1 MSSLYKINRA
11 IVKCFTVDDT
21 HVVDGETGEVL
32 DKQYLDDLKA
42 SRKTKIDNICCFIK
56 NLKAEAEACQ
66 KEADAF
72 KKRADAAK
80 KKASDLTEY
89 LVMMMPDHE
98 NLTTKRAKIGW
109 RKSVKVTIT
118 NEQEIP
124 ESYIKVKEVRN
135 VDKAEIRKQ
144 LKEGLTI
151 PGAEFT
157 ECQNIQIK

>member
-11 IVKCFTVDDT
+11 IAKCFTVGET
-21 HVVDGETGEVL
+21 VVDGETGEVL

-80 KKASDLTEY
+80 KKASELTEY
-89 LVMMMPDHE
+89 LVMMMPEHE
-98 NLTTKRAKIGW
+98 NMTTKRAKIGW
-109 RKSVKVTIT
+109 RKSMKVTIT
-118 NEQEIP
+118 DEQEIP
-124 ESYIKVKEVRN
+124 ASYVKVKEVRS

-151 PGAEFT
+151 PGSELT